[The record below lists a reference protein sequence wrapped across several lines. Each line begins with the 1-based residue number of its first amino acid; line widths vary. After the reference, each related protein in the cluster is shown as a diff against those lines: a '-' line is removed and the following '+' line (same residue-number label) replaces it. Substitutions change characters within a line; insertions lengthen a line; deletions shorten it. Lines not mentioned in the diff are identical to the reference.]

1 MRNVLFAS
9 LLLLGWSLPLG
20 LQAAKPKPLKAVVNK
35 DWAFRLK
42 LPKGSQWKQTGD
54 GTFELT
60 LAPFKGQDWIQSAI
74 LDLEVSKVTDGD
86 AEKAVD
92 LDPDAVVTKL
102 FAGNLEWEKSVD
114 GSAGAGHTMVT
125 VSYTAMTVSHQYHL
139 VGILSATNP
148 ELMEGSKVKSWDP
161 DKAAQKVFDG
171 ILNGFRSLDLP

>member
-1 MRNVLFAS
+1 MKNLLIPG
-9 LLLLGWSLPLG
+9 LLLAITLPPAA
-20 LQAAKPKPLKAVVNK
+20 QAAKPKPPKSVVNK
-35 DWAFRLK
+35 AWAFRLN
-42 LPKGSQWKQTGD
+42 LPKGSHWKETGE
-54 GTFELT
+54 GTFELS

-86 AEKAVD
+86 AENPVD
-92 LDPDAVVTKL
+92 ADPDAVISKFV
-102 FAGNLEWEKSVD
+102 AGNLEWEKSVG
-114 GSAGAGHTMVT
+114 GSAGAGHTMIT

-148 ELMEGSKVKSWDP
+148 ELMEGSKVRSWDP